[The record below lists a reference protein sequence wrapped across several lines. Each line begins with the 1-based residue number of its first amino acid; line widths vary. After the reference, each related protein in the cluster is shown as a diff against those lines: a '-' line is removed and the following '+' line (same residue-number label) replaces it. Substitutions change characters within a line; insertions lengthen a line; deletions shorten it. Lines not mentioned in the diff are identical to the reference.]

1 MNVQISV
8 KESVNLVVVIVV
20 INVYLFGTAKQRGN
34 AAFFRCK
41 PSLLSIISRC
51 TNKLKTEIITIFYI
65 GKMSFC
71 LQSND

>member
-8 KESVNLVVVIVV
+8 KESVNLVVVVVVV

-51 TNKLKTEIITIFYI
+51 TNKLKT
-65 GKMSFC
+65 
-71 LQSND
+71 

>member
-1 MNVQISV
+1 MKVQISV
-8 KESVNLVVVIVV
+8 KESVNLVVVVV

-51 TNKLKTEIITIFYI
+51 TNKLKT
-65 GKMSFC
+65 
-71 LQSND
+71 

>member
-8 KESVNLVVVIVV
+8 KESVNLVVVVVV

-51 TNKLKTEIITIFYI
+51 TQNLNYYNFLHWENVFLLTVK
-65 GKMSFC
+65 
-71 LQSND
+71 

>member
-1 MNVQISV
+1 MKVQISV
-8 KESVNLVVVIVV
+8 KESVNLVVVVVV

-51 TNKLKTEIITIFYI
+51 TNKLKT
-65 GKMSFC
+65 
-71 LQSND
+71 